1 MVGGAEITGAQTA
14 LEYLPQV
21 NQWKEIE
28 PPKTQPWSRMGLVVI
43 GTNLYAFGG
52 LVGGSI
58 TGAQWT
64 YQALYT
70 IAVPIIQ

>member
-1 MVGGAEITGAQTA
+1 VIGGDGVTGQRTA
-14 LEYLPQV
+14 LEYLPQLDL
-21 NQWKEIE
+21 WKEIE
-28 PPKTQPWSRMGLVVI
+28 PPQLQPWSRMGLVAI

-52 LVGGSI
+52 LAGQSI

-70 IAVPIIQ
+70 IAVPIVQ